1 MGIFAVG
8 GMIGGISVGTVA
20 DKFGRKTALLYN
32 NALAV
37 IAAAMMIGAKYVG
50 NYYLFIVG
58 RLVIGLNSGKV
69 I

>member
-1 MGIFAVG
+1 
-8 GMIGGISVGTVA
+8 MIGGISVGTVA
-20 DKFGRKTALLYN
+20 DKLGRKTALLYN

-58 RLVIGLNSGKV
+58 RLVIGLNSGNL
-69 I
+69 